1 MKDPTE
7 SKSKTNFKT
16 LSFEEDISDY
26 STEELVARWLK
37 MKKESYERDKKRHKF
52 AFDFDKYREIIQYA
66 ADLIDRDGNYYRL
79 TPVYFFAM
87 AIEYCSIN
95 QPQTYTRQFI
105 LDLVEIIQSNIEVCS
120 SDRKSV
126 V

>member
-120 SDRKSV
+120 SNF
-126 V
+126 